1 MREDTKKAILPPAD
15 ASRSEYCR
23 DTRMNWAMAGIAI
36 LAFEIFIAIYVKGG
50 FIRYYLGDVL
60 AAAMLYAFGRAAFRL
75 PPKALALAIF
85 VLSLVIETAQYFK
98 VLEILGIQNSLLRII
113 FGGTFDWT
121 DIICYA
127 IGCVLAYASENLIG
141 NEHAI
146 YSKIRIFRRKRLPK
160 NFNEILRNGNEKKI
174 KEVFQIRDINATD
187 KDGNTILHML
197 HADKNIKKKDPNSPY
212 AYMGANLIEW
222 IIMQGGDINAKNK
235 KGETP
240 LRNFMWYVYKNLK
253 PHQKLIIIA
262 HPGYYFYKYAKEM
275 NEVLNTD
282 FSVMCNYIYY
292 MLPRVSKYVIN
303 PEQKL
308 MFGLYHM
315 QLETSGDLDK
325 MTPFIIYNTIPKSPD
340 EETDVW
346 RRFGKKLKYLYVPE
360 YPTDMEKYDPQEYSK
375 FTYDFWMK
383 FLRQKDSVQYKMISA
398 AENLYWRWDDDGEY
412 GRWNLWDN
420 EYTDK
425 AAVEVKKYFKLGYRL
440 DELNDDA
447 LDKMFYDLRKSWSA
461 EDVGK
466 FRYLFVLW
474 LLKNPEP
481 FFEDEI

>member
-1 MREDTKKAILPPAD
+1 MREDTKKAILSPTD
-15 ASRSEYCR
+15 ASRSEYSW
-23 DTRMNWAMAGIAI
+23 DARMNWAMTGIAI
-36 LAFEIFIAIYVKGG
+36 LAFEICIAIYAKDG

-75 PPKALALAIF
+75 PPKILALAAF
-85 VLSLVIETAQYFK
+85 TLSLVIEITQYFK
-98 VLEILGIQNSLLRII
+98 VLEILGVQNYALWII

-127 IGCVLAYASENLIG
+127 IGCVLAYASENFIG
-141 NEHAI
+141 SEHAI
-146 YSKIRIFRRKRLPK
+146 YNEIRIFRRKRLPK
-160 NFNEILRNGNEKKI
+160 KFNEILQSGDNEKI
-174 KEVFQIRDINATD
+174 KAVFEIYNINATD

-197 HADKNIKKKDPNSPY
+197 HVNKDIKKKGPNSPY
-212 AYMGANLIEW
+212 AYADANLIEW

-240 LRNFMWYVYKNLK
+240 LRNFMRYVYKNLK
-253 PHQKLIIIA
+253 PHQKLVIV
-262 HPGYYFYKYAKEM
+262 GKQDYASREYIKQAG
-275 NEVLNTD
+275 EVVNID
-282 FSVMCNYIYY
+282 FGIMYNYIYNL
-292 MLPRVSKYVIN
+292 LPEKS
-303 PEQKL
+303 Q
-308 MFGLYHM
+308 
-315 QLETSGDLDK
+315 
-325 MTPFIIYNTIPKSPD
+325 IYI
-340 EETDVW
+340 W
-346 RRFGKKLKYLYVPE
+346 RRFGKRLEYLYVPE
-360 YPTDMEKYDPQEYSK
+360 YPTDMEKYDPQEYSE

-383 FLRQKDSVQYKMISA
+383 FLRQKDSVQYKMIHA
-398 AENLYWRWDDDGEY
+398 ATNLYRYWDYNGEY
-412 GRWNLWDN
+412 GRWNLWDD

-425 AAVEVKKYFKLGYRL
+425 AAIEVKKYFKLGNRL

-447 LDKMFYDLRKSWSA
+447 LDEMFYDLRKSWHA

>member
-1 MREDTKKAILPPAD
+1 MQDKILSELKTSECDYGDAAAKLVILAIPIYIVAGPNSGFEGIMAAIL
-15 ASRSEYCR
+15 
-23 DTRMNWAMAGIAI
+23 
-36 LAFEIFIAIYVKGG
+36 F
-50 FIRYYLGDVL
+50 
-60 AAAMLYAFGRAAFRL
+60 YAFVRAVISIISCHL
-75 PPKALALAIF
+75 SPKALALAIF
-85 VLSLVIETAQYFK
+85 ALFLVIETAQYFK
-98 VLEILGIQNSLLRII
+98 VLEILGVQNSILRII

-127 IGCVLAYASENLIG
+127 IGCVLAYVSESI
-141 NEHAI
+141 I
-146 YSKIRIFRRKRLPK
+146 YDKARIWKRKRLPK

-174 KEVFQIRDINATD
+174 KEVFQTRDINATD

-212 AYMGANLIEW
+212 VYMGANLIEW

-262 HPGYYFYKYAKEM
+262 HPGSYFYKYAKEM
-275 NEVLNTD
+275 NEVLNTN
-282 FSVMCNYIYY
+282 FGVMCNYIYY

-346 RRFGKKLKYLYVPE
+346 RRFGKRLEYLYVPE
-360 YPTDMEKYDPQEYSK
+360 YPTDMEKYDPQEYGK

-412 GRWNLWDN
+412 GRWNLWDD

-425 AAVEVKKYFKLGYRL
+425 AAIEVKKYFKLGYRL
-440 DELNDDA
+440 DELNGDA
-447 LDKMFYDLRKSWSA
+447 LDKMFYDLRKSWRA

-466 FRYLFVLW
+466 LRYLFVLW

>member
-1 MREDTKKAILPPAD
+1 
-15 ASRSEYCR
+15 
-23 DTRMNWAMAGIAI
+23 MNWAMAGIAI

-197 HADKNIKKKDPNSPY
+197 HADKDIKKKDPNSPY
-212 AYMGANLIEW
+212 VYMGANLIEW

-262 HPGYYFYKYAKEM
+262 HPGSYFYKYAKEM

-282 FSVMCNYIYY
+282 FGVMCNYVYY

-315 QLETSGDLDK
+315 QLEASGDLDK

-340 EETDVW
+340 EQTDVW
-346 RRFGKKLKYLYVPE
+346 RRFGKKLEYLYVPE
-360 YPTDMEKYDPQEYSK
+360 YPTDMEKYDPQEYSE
-375 FTYDFWMK
+375 FTYNFWMK
-383 FLRQKDSVQYKMISA
+383 FLRQKDSVQYKMIHA
-398 AENLYWRWDDDGEY
+398 ATNLYWHWDYNGEYGSWILWDDD
-412 GRWNLWDN
+412 
-420 EYTDK
+420 YTDK
-425 AAVEVKKYFKLGYRL
+425 TAVEIKKYFKLGNRL
-440 DELNDDA
+440 EELNDEA
-447 LDKMFYDLRKSWSA
+447 LDKMFYDLRKSWRA

-466 FRYLFVLW
+466 LRYLFVLW

>member
-1 MREDTKKAILPPAD
+1 MREDTKKAILSPTD
-15 ASRSEYCR
+15 ASRSEYCW
-23 DTRMNWAMAGIAI
+23 DARMNWAMTGIAI
-36 LAFEIFIAIYVKGG
+36 LAFEIFIAIYAKDG

-75 PPKALALAIF
+75 PPKILALAVF
-85 VLSLVIETAQYFK
+85 TLSLVIEIAQYFK
-98 VLEILGIQNSLLRII
+98 VLEILGVQNYALWII

-127 IGCVLAYASENLIG
+127 IGCVLAYVSENFIG
-141 NEHAI
+141 SKHAI
-146 YSKIRIFRRKRLPK
+146 YNEIRIFRRKRLPK
-160 NFNEILRNGNEKKI
+160 NFNEILQSGDDEKI
-174 KEVFQIRDINATD
+174 KAVFEVYDINATD

-197 HADKNIKKKDPNSPY
+197 HANKDIKKKDPNSPY
-212 AYMGANLIEW
+212 AYADANLIEW
-222 IIMQGGDINAKNK
+222 IIMQGGNINAKNK

-240 LRNFMWYVYKNLK
+240 LRNFMRYVYKNLK
-253 PHQKLIIIA
+253 PHQKLVII
-262 HPGYYFYKYAKEM
+262 GKQDYASREYIKQAG
-275 NEVLNTD
+275 EVVNVD
-282 FSVMCNYIYY
+282 FGIMYNYIYNL
-292 MLPRVSKYVIN
+292 LPEKS
-303 PEQKL
+303 Q
-308 MFGLYHM
+308 
-315 QLETSGDLDK
+315 
-325 MTPFIIYNTIPKSPD
+325 IYI
-340 EETDVW
+340 W
-346 RRFGKKLKYLYVPE
+346 RRFGKRLEYLYVPE

-398 AENLYWRWDDDGEY
+398 TENLYWRWDDDGEY

-425 AAVEVKKYFKLGYRL
+425 AAVEVKKYFKLGNRL

-447 LDKMFYDLRKSWSA
+447 LDKMFYDLRKSWHA

>member
-1 MREDTKKAILPPAD
+1 MREDTKKAVLPPAD

-23 DTRMNWAMAGIAI
+23 DARMNWAMTGIAI

-50 FIRYYLGDVL
+50 FTRYYLGDVL

-75 PPKALALAIF
+75 PPKILALTVF
-85 VLSLVIETAQYFK
+85 TLSLFIETAQYFK
-98 VLEILGIQNSLLRII
+98 VLEILGVQNSALRII

-127 IGCVLAYASENLIG
+127 IGCVLAYASESI
-141 NEHAI
+141 I
-146 YSKIRIFRRKRLPK
+146 YDKAQLWRCKRLPK
-160 NFNEILRNGNEKKI
+160 NFNEILQSGNEEKI
-174 KEVFQIRDINATD
+174 KEVFQTRDINATD

-197 HADKNIKKKDPNSPY
+197 HADKDIKKKDSNSPY
-212 AYMGANLIEW
+212 VYMGANLIEW
-222 IIMQGGDINAKNK
+222 IMMQGGDINAKNK

-240 LRNFMWYVYKNLK
+240 FRNFMWYVYKNLK

-262 HPGYYFYKYAKEM
+262 HPGSYFYKYAKEM

-282 FSVMCNYIYY
+282 FGVMCNYIYY

-308 MFGLYHM
+308 MFGFYHI

-340 EETDVW
+340 EQTDVW
-346 RRFGKKLKYLYVPE
+346 RRFGKRLEYLYVPE
-360 YPTDMEKYDPQEYSK
+360 YPTDMEKYDPQEYSE

-383 FLRQKDSVQYKMISA
+383 FLRQKDSVQYKMIHA
-398 AENLYWRWDDDGEY
+398 ATNLYWYWDYNGEYGSWILWDDD
-412 GRWNLWDN
+412 
-420 EYTDK
+420 YTDK
-425 AAVEVKKYFKLGYRL
+425 TAVEIKKYFKLGNRL

-447 LDKMFYDLRKSWSA
+447 LDKMFYDLRKSWRA

>member
-253 PHQKLIIIA
+253 PHQKLIIVGKQDYTSWEYMKQA
-262 HPGYYFYKYAKEM
+262 S
-275 NEVLNTD
+275 EVVNID
-282 FSVMCNYIYY
+282 FRIMYNYIYNL
-292 MLPRVSKYVIN
+292 LPEKS
-303 PEQKL
+303 Q
-308 MFGLYHM
+308 
-315 QLETSGDLDK
+315 
-325 MTPFIIYNTIPKSPD
+325 IY
-340 EETDVW
+340 VW
-346 RRFGKKLKYLYVPE
+346 RRFGKKLEYLYVPE

-375 FTYDFWMK
+375 FTYVFWMK
-383 FLRQKDSVQYKMISA
+383 FLRRKDSVQYKMIHA
-398 AENLYWRWDDDGEY
+398 LTNLYWHWDYNGEYGSWILWDDD
-412 GRWNLWDN
+412 
-420 EYTDK
+420 YTDE
-425 AAVEVKKYFKLGYRL
+425 AAAKIKKYFKLGNRL

-447 LDKMFYDLRKSWSA
+447 LDEMFYDLRKSWHA

-466 FRYLFVLW
+466 LRYLFVLW

>member
-1 MREDTKKAILPPAD
+1 MREDTKKAILSPTD
-15 ASRSEYCR
+15 ASRSEYCW
-23 DTRMNWAMAGIAI
+23 DARMNWAMMGIAI
-36 LAFEIFIAIYVKGG
+36 LAFEICIAIYAKDG

-75 PPKALALAIF
+75 PPKILALAAF
-85 VLSLVIETAQYFK
+85 TLSLVIEITQYFK
-98 VLEILGIQNSLLRII
+98 VLEILGVQNYALWII

-127 IGCVLAYASENLIG
+127 IGCVLAYASENFIG
-141 NEHAI
+141 SEHAI
-146 YSKIRIFRRKRLPK
+146 YNEIRIFRRKRLPK
-160 NFNEILRNGNEKKI
+160 KFNEILQSGDNEKI
-174 KEVFQIRDINATD
+174 KAVFEIYNINATD

-197 HADKNIKKKDPNSPY
+197 HVNKDIKKKGPNSPY
-212 AYMGANLIEW
+212 AYADANLIEW

-253 PHQKLIIIA
+253 PHQKLVIV
-262 HPGYYFYKYAKEM
+262 GKQDYASREYIKQAG
-275 NEVLNTD
+275 EVVNID
-282 FSVMCNYIYY
+282 FGIMYNYIYNL
-292 MLPRVSKYVIN
+292 LPEKS
-303 PEQKL
+303 Q
-308 MFGLYHM
+308 
-315 QLETSGDLDK
+315 
-325 MTPFIIYNTIPKSPD
+325 IYI
-340 EETDVW
+340 W
-346 RRFGKKLKYLYVPE
+346 RRFGKRLEYLYVPE
-360 YPTDMEKYDPQEYSK
+360 YPTDMEKYDPQEYSE

-383 FLRQKDSVQYKMISA
+383 FLRQKDSVQYKMIHA
-398 AENLYWRWDDDGEY
+398 ATNLYWYWDYNGEY
-412 GRWNLWDN
+412 GRWNLWDD

-425 AAVEVKKYFKLGYRL
+425 AAIEVKKYFKLGNRL

-447 LDKMFYDLRKSWSA
+447 LDEMFYDLRKSWHA

>member
-1 MREDTKKAILPPAD
+1 MQDKILSELKTSECDYGDAAAKLVILAIPIYIVAGPNSGFEGIMAAIL
-15 ASRSEYCR
+15 
-23 DTRMNWAMAGIAI
+23 
-36 LAFEIFIAIYVKGG
+36 F
-50 FIRYYLGDVL
+50 
-60 AAAMLYAFGRAAFRL
+60 YAFVRAAISIISYHL
-75 PPKALALAIF
+75 SPKALALAIF
-85 VLSLVIETAQYFK
+85 ALFLVIETAQYFK
-98 VLEILGIQNSLLRII
+98 VLEILGVQNSILRII

-127 IGCVLAYASENLIG
+127 IGCVLAYVSESI
-141 NEHAI
+141 I
-146 YSKIRIFRRKRLPK
+146 YDKARIWRRKRLPK

-174 KEVFQIRDINATD
+174 KEVFQTRDINATD

-212 AYMGANLIEW
+212 VYMGANLIEW

-262 HPGYYFYKYAKEM
+262 HPGSYFYKYAKEM

-282 FSVMCNYIYY
+282 FGVMCNYIYY

-340 EETDVW
+340 EETAVW
-346 RRFGKKLKYLYVPE
+346 RCFGKRLEYLYVPE

-383 FLRQKDSVQYKMISA
+383 FLRQKDSVQYKMIHA
-398 AENLYWRWDDDGEY
+398 ATNLYWYWDYNGEY
-412 GRWNLWDN
+412 GSWILWDD

-425 AAVEVKKYFKLGYRL
+425 TAAEIKKYFKLGNRL

-447 LDKMFYDLRKSWSA
+447 LDKMFYDLRKS
-461 EDVGK
+461 
-466 FRYLFVLW
+466 
-474 LLKNPEP
+474 
-481 FFEDEI
+481 

>member
-1 MREDTKKAILPPAD
+1 MREDTKKAILSPTD
-15 ASRSEYCR
+15 ASRSEYCW
-23 DTRMNWAMAGIAI
+23 DARMNWAMTGIAI
-36 LAFEIFIAIYVKGG
+36 LAFEIFIAIYAKDG
-50 FIRYYLGDVL
+50 FIRYYLGDAL

-75 PPKALALAIF
+75 PPKILALAVF
-85 VLSLVIETAQYFK
+85 TLSLVIEITQYFK
-98 VLEILGIQNSLLRII
+98 VLEILGVQNYALWII

-127 IGCVLAYASENLIG
+127 IGCVLAYASENFIG
-141 NEHAI
+141 SEHAI
-146 YSKIRIFRRKRLPK
+146 YNEIRIFRRKRLPK
-160 NFNEILRNGNEKKI
+160 NFNEILQSGDDEKI
-174 KEVFQIRDINATD
+174 KAVFEIYDINATD

-197 HADKNIKKKDPNSPY
+197 HANKDIKKKDPNSPY
-212 AYMGANLIEW
+212 AYADANLIEW

-253 PHQKLIIIA
+253 PHQKLVIV
-262 HPGYYFYKYAKEM
+262 GKQDYASREYIKQAG
-275 NEVLNTD
+275 EVVNID
-282 FSVMCNYIYY
+282 FGIMYNYIYNL
-292 MLPRVSKYVIN
+292 LPEKS
-303 PEQKL
+303 Q
-308 MFGLYHM
+308 
-315 QLETSGDLDK
+315 
-325 MTPFIIYNTIPKSPD
+325 IYI
-340 EETDVW
+340 W
-346 RRFGKKLKYLYVPE
+346 RRFGKRLEYLYVPE

-383 FLRQKDSVQYKMISA
+383 FLMQKDSVQYKMISA
-398 AENLYWRWDDDGEY
+398 TENLYWRWDDDGEY
-412 GRWNLWDN
+412 GRLNLWDD

-425 AAVEVKKYFKLGYRL
+425 AAIEVKKYFKLGNRL

-447 LDKMFYDLRKSWSA
+447 LDEMFYDLRKSWRA

-466 FRYLFVLW
+466 FKYLFVLW

>member
-1 MREDTKKAILPPAD
+1 MREDTKKAILSPTD
-15 ASRSEYCR
+15 ASRSEYCW
-23 DTRMNWAMAGIAI
+23 DARMNWAMTGIAI
-36 LAFEIFIAIYVKGG
+36 LAFEICIAIYAKDG

-75 PPKALALAIF
+75 PPKILALAAF
-85 VLSLVIETAQYFK
+85 TLSLVIEITQYFK
-98 VLEILGIQNSLLRII
+98 VLEILGVQNYALWII

-127 IGCVLAYASENLIG
+127 IGCVLAYASENFIG
-141 NEHAI
+141 SEHAI
-146 YSKIRIFRRKRLPK
+146 YNEIRIFRRKRLPK
-160 NFNEILRNGNEKKI
+160 KFNEILQSGDNEKI
-174 KEVFQIRDINATD
+174 KAVFEIYNINATD

-197 HADKNIKKKDPNSPY
+197 HVNKDIKKKGPNSPY
-212 AYMGANLIEW
+212 AYADANLIEW

-240 LRNFMWYVYKNLK
+240 LRNFMRYVYKNLK
-253 PHQKLIIIA
+253 PHQKLVIV
-262 HPGYYFYKYAKEM
+262 GKQDYASREYIKQAG
-275 NEVLNTD
+275 EVVNID
-282 FSVMCNYIYY
+282 FGIMYNYIYNL
-292 MLPRVSKYVIN
+292 LPEKS
-303 PEQKL
+303 Q
-308 MFGLYHM
+308 
-315 QLETSGDLDK
+315 
-325 MTPFIIYNTIPKSPD
+325 IYI
-340 EETDVW
+340 W
-346 RRFGKKLKYLYVPE
+346 RRFGKRLEYLYVPE
-360 YPTDMEKYDPQEYSK
+360 YPTDMEKYDPQEYSE

-383 FLRQKDSVQYKMISA
+383 FLRQKDSVQYKMIHA
-398 AENLYWRWDDDGEY
+398 ATNLYWYWDYNGEY
-412 GRWNLWDN
+412 GRWNLWDD

-425 AAVEVKKYFKLGYRL
+425 AAIEVKKYFKLGNRL

-447 LDKMFYDLRKSWSA
+447 LDEMFYDLRKSWHA